1 MAAAPAK
8 RWTAEEESKIRI
20 ILGSKWV
27 DQIGVA
33 QAIANHRAA
42 NKTETANC
50 RKSSRAGF

>member
-8 RWTAEEESKIRI
+8 RWTAEEESKIRS

-27 DQIGVA
+27 DKIGVA

-42 NKTETANC
+42 NKAESINC
-50 RKSSRAGF
+50 YKSRRAGF